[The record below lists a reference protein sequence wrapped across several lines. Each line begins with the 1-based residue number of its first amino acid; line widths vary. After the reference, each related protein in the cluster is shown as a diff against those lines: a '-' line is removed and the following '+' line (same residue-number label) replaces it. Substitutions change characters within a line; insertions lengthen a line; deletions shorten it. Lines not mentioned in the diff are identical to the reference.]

1 MYGTIASNITM
12 TPSTGTI
19 SAKAIERD
27 GLELTRAFG
36 SLLPYGVAIAPTK
49 AAPTVLNKID
59 YLKIGNYYCSSNAS
73 AKYVT
78 DLPLAD
84 TAFMMQV
91 LSPLSTE
98 YDNESTS
105 TWVYRL
111 RVLRYYTG
119 QEFTQYCYSNGTAGN
134 WTYGPWLKTVVED
147 VSTGTVTATKFSG
160 SGASL
165 TSLNANNISSGK
177 LGLAYG
183 GTGATTAAN
192 ARTNLGVPPTS
203 HASTGTS
210 YGVSTAANYGHAM
223 ASSTTPKAN
232 GTAAVGSE
240 TAKFARGDHVHPLQ
254 TTVSGNA
261 GTATKLATAR
271 TISLGDQLQGSAS
284 FNGSANI
291 TINAQ
296 LKNVSVGGA
305 NTNTYLYRRFASGA
319 PGTGQY
325 ADHFGIFLIASNCFD
340 GPWGII
346 KVAHR
351 VNNTGASCGMTARW
365 LVRDGFAEDSVSVAS
380 YGVSGDDVY
389 FDVFFKCHATW
400 PRVTITSL
408 GPTNLSLYSSSE
420 GIDSS
425 SPSEAY
431 TTIANAGTSLH
442 GKAYT
447 NIVAS
452 VQAGIYG
459 AVWN

>member
-1 MYGTIASNITM
+1 M

-36 SLLPYGVAIAPTK
+36 SLLPYGVAIAPTE
-49 AAPTVLNKID
+49 AAPTVLNKVD

-91 LSPLSTE
+91 LSPISTG

-183 GTGATTAAN
+183 GTGANLSAIPAGAIVRNSTDGSGFWYTASAAGALYCEGTNAASKFGTLPVKYGGTGATTAA
-192 ARTNLGVPPTS
+192 AALTNLGLTATATELNYVDGVTSNIQTQLNGKAPTS
-203 HASTGTS
+203 HASTATT

-223 ASSTTPKAN
+223 ASGTTPKAN

-271 TISLGDQLQGSAS
+271 TIYLGDQLQGSAS

-291 TINAQ
+291 TINA
-296 LKNVSVGGA
+296 
-305 NTNTYLYRRFASGA
+305 
-319 PGTGQY
+319 
-325 ADHFGIFLIASNCFD
+325 
-340 GPWGII
+340 
-346 KVAHR
+346 
-351 VNNTGASCGMTARW
+351 
-365 LVRDGFAEDSVSVAS
+365 
-380 YGVSGDDVY
+380 
-389 FDVFFKCHATW
+389 
-400 PRVTITSL
+400 
-408 GPTNLSLYSSSE
+408 
-420 GIDSS
+420 
-425 SPSEAY
+425 
-431 TTIANAGTSLH
+431 
-442 GKAYT
+442 
-447 NIVAS
+447 
-452 VQAGIYG
+452 
-459 AVWN
+459 

>member
-1 MYGTIASNITM
+1 MLASRTAASSWDATYESVYGTIASDITM

-27 GLELTRAFG
+27 GLELARAFS
-36 SLLPYGVAIAPTK
+36 SLLPYGVAIAPTE
-49 AAPTVLNKID
+49 AAPTVLNKVD
-59 YLKIGNYYCSSNAS
+59 YLKVGNYYCSSNAV

-91 LSPLSTE
+91 LSPLSTG

-111 RVLRYYTG
+111 RILRYYTG
-119 QEFTQYCYSNGTAGN
+119 QEYTQYCYSNGTAGN
-134 WTYGPWLKTVVED
+134 WTYGSWTKTVVED

-165 TSLNANNISSGK
+165 TSLNASNISSGK
-177 LGLAYG
+177 LSLAYGGTGQNLSAIPAGAIVRNSTDGTGLWYTASAAGAFYCESANAASKFGTLPIAYG

-271 TISLGDQLQGSAS
+271 TISLTGDVTGSAS
-284 FNGSANI
+284 FDGSANASI
-291 TINAQ
+291 TAT
-296 LKNVSVGGA
+296 VA
-305 NTNTYLYRRFASGA
+305 N
-319 PGTGQY
+319 
-325 ADHFGIFLIASNCFD
+325 
-340 GPWGII
+340 
-346 KVAHR
+346 
-351 VNNTGASCGMTARW
+351 
-365 LVRDGFAEDSVSVAS
+365 DSHQHS
-380 YGVSGDDVY
+380 
-389 FDVFFKCHATW
+389 
-400 PRVTITSL
+400 
-408 GPTNLSLYSSSE
+408 
-420 GIDSS
+420 
-425 SPSEAY
+425 
-431 TTIANAGTSLH
+431 
-442 GKAYT
+442 
-447 NIVAS
+447 
-452 VQAGIYG
+452 
-459 AVWN
+459 